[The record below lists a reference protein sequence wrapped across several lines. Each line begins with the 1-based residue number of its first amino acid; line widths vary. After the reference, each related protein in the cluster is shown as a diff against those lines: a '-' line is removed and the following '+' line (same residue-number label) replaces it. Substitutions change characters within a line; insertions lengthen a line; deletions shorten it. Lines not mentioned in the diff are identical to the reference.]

1 MLNASSILNGSLKNK
16 EEPVNHASS
25 NMDKILETKLGL
37 AKPEVRSEVKSEVK
51 AISKK
56 K

>member
-16 EEPVNHASS
+16 EEPVNHAN

-51 AISKK
+51 AISKIS
-56 K
+56 